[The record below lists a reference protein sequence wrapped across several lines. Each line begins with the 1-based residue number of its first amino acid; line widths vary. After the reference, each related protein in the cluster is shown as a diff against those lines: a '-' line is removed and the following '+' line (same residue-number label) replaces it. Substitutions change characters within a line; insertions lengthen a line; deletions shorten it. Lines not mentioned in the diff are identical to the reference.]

1 MVSFG
6 TGGDGDDVEV
16 EGREVN
22 SVAAD
27 FEAQFHAIVA
37 AEGDGALSIVNAAA
51 ATRLCRRLPC
61 VQGNIK
67 QVLSE
72 MH

>member
-37 AEGDGALSIVNAAA
+37 AEGDGALLIVDAAA
-51 ATRLCRRLPC
+51 ARLCRRLPC
-61 VQGNIK
+61 VQGNNRR
-67 QVLSE
+67 VLSQT
-72 MH
+72 H